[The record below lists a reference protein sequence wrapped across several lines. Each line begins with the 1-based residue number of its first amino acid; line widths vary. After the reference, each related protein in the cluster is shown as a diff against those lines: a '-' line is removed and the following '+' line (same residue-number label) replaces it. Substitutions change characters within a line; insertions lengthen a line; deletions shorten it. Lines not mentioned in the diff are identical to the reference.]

1 MIKKVIM
8 PVLGETMEEGTISK
22 WRKQVGDH
30 VEKGAVL
37 LEVETD
43 KAVLEVESFLNG
55 YLRKIV
61 VQERG
66 TSKIGETIALIAD
79 TLEEPIEE

>member
-1 MIKKVIM
+1 MTKYVVM
-8 PVLGETMEEGTISK
+8 PVLGETMEEGKILK

-55 YLRKIV
+55 YLRRVV
-61 VQERG
+61 VQEGG
-66 TSKIGETIALIAD
+66 TSKIGETIAILAD
-79 TLEEPIEE
+79 TMEEPIEQ